1 MAEAWVVGMNL
12 LSLLLFLVVVL
23 GQTLRAGP
31 ITLHRILGA
40 IAAYL
45 LLGIIWAY
53 AFALLAHLHPGAFWG
68 PSAWWTARVRSSTSA
83 S

>member
-1 MAEAWVVGMNL
+1 M
-12 LSLLLFLVVVL
+12 L

-45 LLGIIWAY
+45 LLASSAY
-53 AFALLAHLHPGAFWG
+53 AYALVAHLQAGAVSGLVRLEDG
-68 PSAWWTARVRSSTSA
+68 PRAFFTSA